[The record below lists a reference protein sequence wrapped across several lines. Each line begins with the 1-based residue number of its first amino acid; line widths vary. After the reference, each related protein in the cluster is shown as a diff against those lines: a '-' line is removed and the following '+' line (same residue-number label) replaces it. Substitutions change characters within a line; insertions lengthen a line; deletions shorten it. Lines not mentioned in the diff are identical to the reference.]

1 MHPAGSDKIVRA
13 VAPARRMSFL
23 PRLLQ
28 LADSAFP
35 TGAFAHSLG
44 LEGLHAAHGL
54 RDEADLERVLRV
66 VLSALA
72 TSDLVAA
79 RAAHAVAS
87 SGGAPL
93 DPDPDPTPAI
103 DRLTAIDAELHAT
116 RITRETRDA
125 SRSTGERF
133 LLAAGAVLDDPLLA
147 AFRTRAQSGETPGSL
162 SVGWGVAGAAI
173 GADADATVRAHA
185 FASLTALATAG
196 QRLVPLG
203 GIATQRALWSACAGI
218 DDAIAVSTAIDPGE
232 LCSFAPALDVRSA
245 QHERQRVRLFIS

>member
-1 MHPAGSDKIVRA
+1 MP
-13 VAPARRMSFL
+13 RRMSFL

-44 LEGLHAAHGL
+44 LEGQHAARGL
-54 RDEADLERVLRV
+54 RDEGDLERLLGV

-79 RAAHAVAS
+79 RAAHAIAS
-87 SGGAPL
+87 SGATRVPDSDRAA
-93 DPDPDPTPAI
+93 DPDPDPAPGPDPTPAI
-103 DRLTAIDAELHAT
+103 DRLTTLDAELHAT

-147 AFRTRAQSGETPGSL
+147 ALRTRAQAGETPGSL

-185 FASLTALATAG
+185 FASLIALATAG

-203 GIATQRALWSACAGI
+203 GIATQRALWNACAGI
-218 DDAIAVSTAIDPGE
+218 DDAVAASAALDPGE

>member
-1 MHPAGSDKIVRA
+1 MP
-13 VAPARRMSFL
+13 RMSFL

-44 LEGLHAAHGL
+44 LEGQHAAHGL
-54 RDEADLERVLRV
+54 RDEADLERTLGV
-66 VLSALA
+66 VLAALA

-87 SGGAPL
+87 GPE
-93 DPDPDPTPAI
+93 PDL
-103 DRLTAIDAELHAT
+103 DRLTTLDAELHAT

-147 AFRTRAQSGETPGSL
+147 AFRTRARSGETPGSL

-203 GIATQRALWSACAGI
+203 GIAVQRALWNACAGI
-218 DDAIAVSTAIDPGE
+218 DAAVAVSAALDPDE

>member
-1 MHPAGSDKIVRA
+1 VP
-13 VAPARRMSFL
+13 RRMSFL

-44 LEGLHAAHGL
+44 LEGQHAAHGL
-54 RDEADLERVLRV
+54 RDEADLERLLGV

-72 TSDLVAA
+72 TSDLVAV
-79 RAAHAVAS
+79 RAAHAIAS
-87 SGGAPL
+87 SGGAPRK
-93 DPDPDPTPAI
+93 PDADHLADGAPGPGPAL
-103 DRLTAIDAELHAT
+103 DRLTTLDAELHAT

-147 AFRTRAQSGETPGSL
+147 AFRARAQSGETPGSL

-203 GIATQRALWSACAGI
+203 GIATQRALWNACARI
-218 DDAIAVSTAIDPGE
+218 DDAVAVSAAIDPGE

>member
-1 MHPAGSDKIVRA
+1 
-13 VAPARRMSFL
+13 MSFL

-44 LEGLHAAHGL
+44 LEAQHAAHGL
-54 RDEADLERVLRV
+54 RDEHDLQRTLGT

-79 RAAHAVAS
+79 RAAHGIAS
-87 SGGAPL
+87 RGDATR
-93 DPDPDPTPAI
+93 DPDRDEAATPAL
-103 DRLTAIDAELHAT
+103 DRLTALDAELHAT
-116 RITRETRDA
+116 RITRETREA

-133 LLAAGAVLDDPLLA
+133 LLAACAVLDDPLLA
-147 AFRTRAQSGETPGSL
+147 AFRDRARSGETPGGL
-162 SVGWGVAGAAI
+162 SVGWGVAGAAV
-173 GADADATVRAHA
+173 GADADDTVRAHA

-218 DDAIAVSTAIDPGE
+218 DAAVATSAAIDPGE
-232 LCSFAPALDVRSA
+232 LCAFTPALDVRSA